1 MSHISHTP
9 AGAYPCELGRSIE
22 AAARE
27 NICDEEGGA
36 AVLAEIESSMTRGL
50 YVDPHAGRTLFADH
64 ATRWKRA

>member
-9 AGAYPCELGRSIE
+9 AGAYPCELERSIG

-36 AVLAEIESSMTRGL
+36 AVLAEIES
-50 YVDPHAGRTLFADH
+50 
-64 ATRWKRA
+64 